1 MSRHALSVISMVV
14 LSGLSAAWSDAA
26 GATVSDTYSAA
37 TQAGLVSVQSRYLDE
52 VYLEPAADWVGYRKV
67 LIDPVQVAL
76 RPELAQRSERK
87 PGPVAPD
94 LRDRRGGNR
103 AAGDRRHGQDGRRR
117 VRRQGV

>member
-14 LSGLSAAWSDAA
+14 LSGLSSAAWSDAA

-52 VYLEPAADWVGYRKV
+52 VYLKPAADFVGYRKV

-76 RPELAQRSERK
+76 RPNWRRPTRRK
-87 PGPVAPD
+87 SCSRRPTSWPGRLPTYSPP
-94 LRDRRGGNR
+94 RGMKS
-103 AAGDRRHGQDGRRR
+103 
-117 VRRQGV
+117 